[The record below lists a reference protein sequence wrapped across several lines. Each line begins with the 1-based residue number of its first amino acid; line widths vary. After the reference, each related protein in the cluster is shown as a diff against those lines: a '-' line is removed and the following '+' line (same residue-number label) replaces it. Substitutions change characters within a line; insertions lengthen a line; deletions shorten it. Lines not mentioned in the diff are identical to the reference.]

1 MCWAISKN
9 SLISNGPPL
18 KGNPLQNKLFLAM
31 CDQITLSVQLYSEV
45 LSIFEIHGSLS
56 VSAIFKNLCCLFIL
70 IETVMLFRMKFGFK
84 KHIDLHCAELTLSP
98 PLPLGR
104 ELELMCSGQE

>member
-1 MCWAISKN
+1 M
-9 SLISNGPPL
+9 GHYL

-31 CDQITLSVQLYSEV
+31 CDQIALAVQRHSEV

-56 VSAIFKNLCCLFIL
+56 VSAIFKKLCCLFIL
-70 IETVMLFRMKFGFK
+70 IETVTLFRMKFGFK
-84 KHIDLHCAELTLSP
+84 KRIDLHCAELTLSP

-104 ELELMCSGQE
+104 ERELMRSGQE

>member
-1 MCWAISKN
+1 M
-9 SLISNGPPL
+9 GHYL

-31 CDQITLSVQLYSEV
+31 CDPIALPGQLYSEV

-56 VSAIFKNLCCLFIL
+56 VRAIFKKLCCLFIL
-70 IETVMLFRMKFGFK
+70 IETVMRFRMKFGFK
-84 KHIDLHCAELTLSP
+84 KRIDLHCAELTLSP

-104 ELELMCSGQE
+104 EQELMCSGQE